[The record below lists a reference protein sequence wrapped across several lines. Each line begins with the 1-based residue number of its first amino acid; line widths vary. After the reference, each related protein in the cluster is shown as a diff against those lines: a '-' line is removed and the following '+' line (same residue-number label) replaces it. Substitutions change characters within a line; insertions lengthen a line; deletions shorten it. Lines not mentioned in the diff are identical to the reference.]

1 MYWQVFYRMAGKI
14 DAIRWEHT
22 ILHRQTD
29 PPGLARIRKKQ
40 VKRRIS
46 YRGNLLM
53 NSLIIFCRSSRSGFA
68 AVSVVPG
75 RGWFNGWEG

>member
-1 MYWQVFYRMAGKI
+1 MYWQVFYRLDGKI
-14 DAIRWEHT
+14 DAIHWEHT
-22 ILHRQTD
+22 ILHHQTD

-40 VKRRIS
+40 VKRRIG

-53 NSLIIFCRSSRSGFA
+53 NSLIIFCRSSWPGFA

-75 RGWFNGWEG
+75 RGWFNGCEG